1 MGMTGWTEIIKAAMV
16 IIDDI
21 RWQEDMET
29 NPALF
34 FRAKSDFVQRAVAD
48 LNRPPELYDYLTGNM
63 VLPSYDDTEWVSDE
77 ASTSAATTVSTG
89 MTGYDLC
96 SVGLYSEDGTEITAY
111 SGASY
116 DKTTGEVTFPVQSAA
131 GLRYSID
138 FYTDGTFPEL
148 TAAQMS
154 LFSLAVAIV
163 WDQRMDRNWLN
174 IQPKVHDSAFNMPN
188 EGNWTDKVNLRLNR
202 NIQLLGDKLFKYEQD
217 CAYRGRFKPGAST
230 PVVLV

>member
-1 MGMTGWTEIIKAAMV
+1 MTGWSEIIKAAMV

-63 VLPSYDDTEWVSDE
+63 VLPSYDDTEWLSDV

-89 MTGYDLC
+89 MIGYDLC
-96 SVGLYSEDGTEITAY
+96 SVGLYSADGTEMSAY
-111 SGASY
+111 IGASY
-116 DKTTGEVTFPVQSAA
+116 DKTTGEVTFPVQSAS

-138 FYTDGTFPEL
+138 FYTDGSFPTL

-154 LFSLAVAIV
+154 LFALAVAIV

-174 IQPKVHDSAFNMPN
+174 IQPKVHDSAFNAPN
-188 EGNWTDKVNLRLNR
+188 EGNWTDKVNQRLAR
-202 NIQLLGDKLFKYEQD
+202 NVQLFEDRKFKYEQD
-217 CAYRGRFKPGAST
+217 CAYNTLFKRGSG
-230 PVVLV
+230 VQINLI